1 MANHYGQPGPQYGG
15 YPPPPQPPRKPRA
28 GLVVVGIVGALAIAG
43 TAVVLIGD
51 GDDPSGASPGPTVTQ
66 PVNNTPTLPGG
77 SPTAVDSTGPKP
89 SPSAP
94 PACKGC
100 FPGVTVSGLVN
111 TLKSKGYKC
120 SEDRI
125 LGIECDKGN
134 LEIGIDRAY
143 TDKNSVESVD
153 FGGRAT
159 GKGEFPQGPAQA
171 FATLKAGLP
180 GVLPLAVH
188 DATVRQQI
196 TAFTTQH
203 AGQAN
208 GGPSAVKEARYGV
221 FRLSIHGYSGATVG
235 RGARASS
242 SFSTSVTVYAASA
255 F

>member
-1 MANHYGQPGPQYGG
+1 
-15 YPPPPQPPRKPRA
+15 
-28 GLVVVGIVGALAIAG
+28 VVGIVAALAIAG
-43 TAVVLIGD
+43 TGIILASSN
-51 GDDPSGASPGPTVTQ
+51 GDDSAGAPTATQ
-66 PVNNTPTLPGG
+66 PVDGKPTQPAGSPTPGG
-77 SPTAVDSTGPKP
+77 SPTAADSPGAKL

-100 FPGVTVSGLVN
+100 FPGVTVSGLVS
-111 TLKSKGYKC
+111 TLKSKGYRC
-120 SEDRI
+120 TEDRV
-125 LGIECDKGN
+125 LGIECAKGN

-143 TDKNSVESVD
+143 SDKNSVESVD
-153 FGGRAT
+153 VGGRAT
-159 GKGEFPQGPAQA
+159 GKGDFPQGPAQA

-196 TAFTTQH
+196 TAFTNQH

-255 F
+255 FE

>member
-15 YPPPPQPPRKPRA
+15 YPPPPQPPRKSRA
-28 GLVVVGIVGALAIAG
+28 GLVVVGIVGVLAIAG
-43 TAVVLIGD
+43 TAIVLISNR
-51 GDDPSGASPGPTVTQ
+51 DDPADASPGPTVTQ
-66 PVNNTPTLPGG
+66 PVSSSTPGG
-77 SPTAVDSTGPKP
+77 SPTAADSPGAKP
-89 SPSAP
+89 SPSGP

-100 FPGVTVSGLVN
+100 FPGVTVTGLVN
-111 TLKSKGYKC
+111 TLKSKGYTCK
-120 SEDRI
+120 EDRV

-143 TDKNSVESVD
+143 SNKGFVESVD
-153 FGGRAT
+153 VGGRAT

-171 FATLKAGLP
+171 FGTLKAGLP
-180 GVLPLAVH
+180 GILPLAVF

-196 TAFTTQH
+196 TAFTNQH
-203 AGQAN
+203 AGQPN

-255 F
+255 FE